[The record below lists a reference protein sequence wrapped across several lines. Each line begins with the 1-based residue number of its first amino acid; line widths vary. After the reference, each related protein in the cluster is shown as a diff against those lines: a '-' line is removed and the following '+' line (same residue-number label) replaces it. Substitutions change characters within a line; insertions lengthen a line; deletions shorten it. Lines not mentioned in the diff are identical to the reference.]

1 MTLFE
6 YIKNE
11 ATIEQIANIF
21 FEIENDAFNECLHNT
36 DDIAKNITHV
46 CDKNFIIDSDYVDV
60 LNWDIDEIN
69 KISREI
75 KELYNY
81 IDLIKEALKNEND
94 DKIYELVNMIIHKYK
109 EYITIYDCGFEKK
122 IYVNYEKYGIR
133 EYTPFIMVNSKVYE
147 EMIANDNKKNKII
160 FYT

>member
-21 FEIENDAFNECLHNT
+21 HEIEMDVDDKCLYDT
-36 DDIAKNITHV
+36 YDIARNIRHV
-46 CDKNFIIDSDYVDV
+46 CDENFNIDSDYVDV

-69 KISREI
+69 KNLRKI

-81 IDLIKEALKNEND
+81 IDLIKEALKNEDD

-109 EYITIYDCGFEKK
+109 EYITIYDRGFEKE
-122 IYVNYEKYGIR
+122 ICVNYEKYGIR
-133 EYTPFIMVNSKVYE
+133 EYSPFIMVNSKVYE
-147 EMIANDNKKNKII
+147 EIIANDNKKIR
-160 FYT
+160 